1 MPPFS
6 ELALLASPFAP
17 GLTVIEA
24 SAGTGKTYSIS
35 HLVPR
40 LLLEGAL
47 PDLSKLLLLTFTKDA
62 ARELAE
68 RVRRVLTRLAAPA
81 EPGEAE
87 AYPDI
92 SAMRKLAAEPAARA
106 RLDRALLDLDL
117 LAVSTIHAFCQRTLQ
132 QEGSLCGLPVLPE
145 VTTDD
150 AEYLTPIVRE
160 LWLATLATD
169 PTLAALATA
178 QAWSLEGALKLIN
191 TLRRAQQPQPEP
203 AVPPFAALRATL
215 ATLCGTLAAEE
226 PVASIAALLGRVAGW
241 NAGVEGTEDAL
252 SRVRSLSTAAP
263 HQLAFWQGVAAA
275 AALPK
280 KITAR
285 KNDAKALKAEIA
297 AHPWFTALDELQS
310 LVRRLEWSWQQ
321 QLAAEALPRLAEV
334 MAQRRLITQDGLI
347 GALYRALH
355 RSGPEGTAQSARLA
369 AHLAER
375 YQVALIDES
384 QDTDPRQLAIFAR
397 IFLDRAHPR
406 RLIFVGDPKQA
417 IYGFRG
423 ADLSAY
429 LAARAH
435 ADAGYTLTHTYRAPA
450 PLVATINRL
459 FARSGAFHH
468 AEMVFP
474 PAVSALPYD
483 RQLLRGGVPC
493 SRLEAWIA
501 PAEDGRTYSAKGR
514 REPALSARVAST
526 IVELLRIGELRTT
539 DRAGCPIKTEPV
551 SPHDFAILVATNAQ
565 AEAMAAALQER
576 GVPVV
581 VNSGADVFASEE
593 ARELHTLLRAVL
605 DPRRTPRLRSALAT
619 RLLGLDAPAL
629 ASLDSLDE
637 TGEQPSVF
645 WQAQFLR
652 WNERWAK
659 HGLAALFTDLDRL
672 ECPVTH
678 RLALVPLT
686 GERRATN
693 YRHLTD
699 LLLEANREEAPR
711 PAEIVCWL
719 GQQIARAEERSQ
731 AEERQLQLS
740 SDREAVQ
747 VVTMHKAK
755 GLEYPLVFCPY
766 LADPLR
772 ESKGVAQLPAATAGS
787 GAAPSDLLV
796 NFDLLGDAAKAER
809 SRQQMA
815 AQLEERLRLT
825 YVALTRAQVRL
836 WVCSYSSA
844 RSDLGSPL
852 DWLLRP
858 EAETTSHPAFSP
870 DWVAL
875 AKVDRCARHIET
887 LRSLGAEAH
896 EEARSSAAPPALITY
911 RPPPPETKDIY
922 QTLASPSAPAPALAA
937 VAPPLVPP
945 SWRITSFSTLTKE
958 RHAHGAPVRAT
969 GVDAAEAPAAMRG
982 GDSALAPG
990 FLSAPAGAAVGTA
1003 VHDWI
1008 ETWDMSPPAP
1018 ASLARH
1024 LAAARLPSPG
1034 PDQPAWEQTL
1044 GDLFTD
1050 LRLIRLPGC
1059 GEAPLHALCPEPHGS
1074 EWHFHL
1080 PLAGD
1085 LTVGALAHCFAL
1097 HAAPAHRPYAPLL
1110 AALSEDRFQGLL
1122 QGFIDRLVRHGA
1134 TWGVIDWKTNR
1145 LGAALADY
1153 DEAALL
1159 RCAMESHYLLQAHL
1173 YLVALRRYLR
1183 ALGVADTAI
1192 AGAWLVFLRAISPD
1206 TARGVLHIQPP
1217 GAMLDALD
1225 ALFAPAARP
1234 VA

>member
-6 ELALLASPFAP
+6 ELELLTSAFAP

-81 EPGEAE
+81 GPDEAA
-87 AYPDI
+87 AYPHI
-92 SAMRKLAAEPAARA
+92 SALRPLAAEPAARA

-178 QAWSLEGALKLIN
+178 QAWDLDGALKLIN

-215 ATLCGTLAAEE
+215 AALCQTLAAPE
-226 PVASIAALLGRVAGW
+226 PVAAISILLGRVSGW
-241 NAGVEGTEDAL
+241 NAGVDGTADAL
-252 SRVRSLSTAAP
+252 SRVHSLSTAAP
-263 HQLAFWQGVAAA
+263 HELAFWQGVAAA
-275 AALPK
+275 AELPK

-285 KNDAKALKAEIA
+285 KNDAKALKAEVA
-297 AHPWFTALDELQS
+297 AHPWFAALDKLQS

-321 QLAAEALPRLAEV
+321 QLAAEALPKLADV
-334 MAQRRLITQDGLI
+334 MTRHRLITQDGLI

-397 IFLDRAHPR
+397 IFLARAHPR

-435 ADAGYTLTHTYRAPA
+435 ADAGYTLTQTYRAPA

-474 PAVSALPYD
+474 SAVSALSCD

-501 PAEDGRTYSAKGR
+501 PAEDSRTYSAKGNR
-514 REPALSARVAST
+514 VPALSARVAST

-539 DRAGCPIKTEPV
+539 DRTGCPTKTERV
-551 SPHDFAILVATNAQ
+551 SPHDCAILVATNAQ
-565 AEAMAAALQER
+565 AEAMATALLER

-619 RLLGLDAPAL
+619 RLLGVDAPTL
-629 ASLDSLDE
+629 ASLDGLDA

-652 WNERWAK
+652 WNERWTRF
-659 HGLAALFTDLDRL
+659 GLATLLADLDRL
-672 ECPVTH
+672 ECPVTR

-719 GQQIARAEERSQ
+719 GQQIAHAEERSQ

-772 ESKGVAQLPAATAGS
+772 ESKGVAQLPAATISASAGQ
-787 GAAPSDLLV
+787 GDLLV
-796 NFDLLGDAAKAER
+796 NFELLDDTAKAER
-809 SRQQMA
+809 TRQQMA

-836 WVCSYSSA
+836 WICSYSSA
-844 RSDLGSPL
+844 RSDLGSPI

-858 EAETTSHPAFSP
+858 EAETTSHPAYSP
-870 DWVAL
+870 DWVTL
-875 AKVDRCARHIET
+875 AKGDRGARHIAA
-887 LRSLGAEAH
+887 LRSLGAQAH
-896 EEARSSAAPPALITY
+896 EEALGATVAALITY
-911 RPPPPETKDIY
+911 RPPPPETKDLY
-922 QTLASPSAPAPALAA
+922 LAPAATSGSAPELSALAS
-937 VAPPLVPP
+937 PLVPP

-958 RHAHGAPVRAT
+958 RHAHGAPLRAPGLDT
-969 GVDAAEAPAAMRG
+969 ADAPASVSPGAG
-982 GDSALAPG
+982 VAVPG

-1018 ASLARH
+1018 AALAHH
-1024 LAAARLPSPG
+1024 LAAARLPAPG

-1044 GDLFTD
+1044 GTLFTD

-1059 GEAPLHALCPEPHGS
+1059 GEAPLHELCPEPHGS

-1122 QGFIDRLVRHGA
+1122 QGFIDRLVRHDS

-1145 LGAALADY
+1145 LGAGLGDY

-1192 AGAWLVFLRAISPD
+1192 AGAWLVFLRAIAPD
-1206 TARGVLHIQPP
+1206 TIRGVLHIKPP
-1217 GAMLDALD
+1217 DAMLDALD